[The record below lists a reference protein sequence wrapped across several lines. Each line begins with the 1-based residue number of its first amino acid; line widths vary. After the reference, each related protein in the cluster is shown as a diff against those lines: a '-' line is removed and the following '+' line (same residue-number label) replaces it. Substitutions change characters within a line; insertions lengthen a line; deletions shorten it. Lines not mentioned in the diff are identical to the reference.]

1 MIETIVRDYLNQ
13 IVPACMELPEKFP
26 DKPFEPFVV
35 IEKIGGGKENH
46 ISSSQLAVQSYG
58 NTLFEAAVLNER
70 VKELMEQMVALDEVS
85 KVSLNSDYNFTDAA
99 TKRYRYQA
107 VFDII
112 HY

>member
-1 MIETIVRDYLNQ
+1 MIEKTVYHYLGQ
-13 IVPACMELPEKFP
+13 SFPAFMEIPESFP
-26 DKPFEPFVV
+26 DKPFVV
-35 IEKIGGGKENH
+35 IEKLPGGGKENH
-46 ISSSQLAVQSYG
+46 INSSRIAVQSYG

-70 VKELMEQMVALDEVS
+70 VKELMDQMVALDEVS

>member
-1 MIETIVRDYLNQ
+1 MMIEKTVYHYLGQ
-13 IVPACMELPEKFP
+13 SFPAFMEIPESFP
-26 DKPFEPFVV
+26 DKPFVV
-35 IEKIGGGKENH
+35 IEKLGGGKENH
-46 ISSSQLAVQSYG
+46 ISSSRIAVQSYG